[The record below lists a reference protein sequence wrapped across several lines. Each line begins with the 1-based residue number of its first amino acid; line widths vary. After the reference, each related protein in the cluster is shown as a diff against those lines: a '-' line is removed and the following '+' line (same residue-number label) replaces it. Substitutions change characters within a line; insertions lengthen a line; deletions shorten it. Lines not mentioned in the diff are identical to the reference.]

1 MGYTFK
7 RPDPAAMERILTRFP
22 YSPEGAI
29 LRLAWLE
36 GLSREEIAALT
47 WDQVQFEDNAL
58 TLPDRTV
65 PLAPSAED
73 CLRER
78 HRLYAQRDP
87 HVIISDRYQR
97 PMPPESVSRLA
108 RTALDTEGQKVSL
121 KDLRQDFV
129 IRQLQTHDWTYA
141 ARVSGMA
148 VSTLRGSFSQYFQE
162 RQSAAPELPPD
173 SEYLL
178 WRIVQQEG
186 SSVVGL
192 ALWMGWKLQMQPG
205 EILNLTWS
213 QVDLDRSLLRLPDRE
228 IPMGSRLSRL
238 LGDVYDH
245 RKDPAQDRVL
255 LTPGTGKPMD
265 LARLST
271 VIRTA
276 LIRGGLEQLSLGD
289 LSRLSRRG
297 SQRQTVL
304 ARLSAVG
311 SLTREE
317 VMDLHHDFVI
327 RQLQTHDW
335 PYVAR
340 VSGMAVSTLRDAFSP
355 YLTKPAAPENPLAQR
370 DEAEYLLWRV
380 IQQEGSSPAGLALWM
395 GWKLQMQP
403 GEIASLTWGQVDFDQ
418 NLIRLPD
425 RTVSMGSRLRRLLL
439 DAWDR
444 RKDPAEPRVF
454 TAPTTGRPM
463 DLSRLT
469 TVTRTALI
477 RGGLE
482 HVNLRNLH
490 TWVRQGDRAQLLMA
504 QAEEQGWLTREA
516 VMERLGVSKS
526 TARQYL
532 LELREAGRLVRVGTR
547 YYPAGAVADPDDHL
561 DIIRAYLQEHGIGR
575 RQDFIRLL
583 GLEPEQGTLL
593 LRRLTDRGELVLT
606 GRHYTLP
613 EQEK

>member
-7 RPDPAAMERILTRFP
+7 RPDPAAMERILTQFP

-78 HRLYAQRDP
+78 YRLYAQRDP

-205 EILNLTWS
+205 EI
-213 QVDLDRSLLRLPDRE
+213 
-228 IPMGSRLSRL
+228 
-238 LGDVYDH
+238 
-245 RKDPAQDRVL
+245 
-255 LTPGTGKPMD
+255 
-265 LARLST
+265 
-271 VIRTA
+271 
-276 LIRGGLEQLSLGD
+276 
-289 LSRLSRRG
+289 
-297 SQRQTVL
+297 
-304 ARLSAVG
+304 
-311 SLTREE
+311 
-317 VMDLHHDFVI
+317 
-327 RQLQTHDW
+327 
-335 PYVAR
+335 
-340 VSGMAVSTLRDAFSP
+340 
-355 YLTKPAAPENPLAQR
+355 
-370 DEAEYLLWRV
+370 
-380 IQQEGSSPAGLALWM
+380 
-395 GWKLQMQP
+395 
-403 GEIASLTWGQVDFDQ
+403 ASLTWGQVDFDQ

-444 RKDPAEPRVF
+444 RKDPTEPRVF

-561 DIIRAYLQEHGIGR
+561 DIIRAYLQEHGTGR

>member
-162 RQSAAPELPPD
+162 RPSAAPELPPD

-186 SSVVGL
+186 SSVV
-192 ALWMGWKLQMQPG
+192 
-205 EILNLTWS
+205 
-213 QVDLDRSLLRLPDRE
+213 
-228 IPMGSRLSRL
+228 
-238 LGDVYDH
+238 
-245 RKDPAQDRVL
+245 
-255 LTPGTGKPMD
+255 
-265 LARLST
+265 
-271 VIRTA
+271 
-276 LIRGGLEQLSLGD
+276 
-289 LSRLSRRG
+289 
-297 SQRQTVL
+297 
-304 ARLSAVG
+304 
-311 SLTREE
+311 
-317 VMDLHHDFVI
+317 
-327 RQLQTHDW
+327 
-335 PYVAR
+335 
-340 VSGMAVSTLRDAFSP
+340 
-355 YLTKPAAPENPLAQR
+355 
-370 DEAEYLLWRV
+370 
-380 IQQEGSSPAGLALWM
+380 GLALWM

-561 DIIRAYLQEHGIGR
+561 DIIRAYLQEHGTGR

>member
-7 RPDPAAMERILTRFP
+7 RPDPAAMERVLTRFP

-78 HRLYAQRDP
+78 YRLYAQRDP

-141 ARVSGMA
+141 
-148 VSTLRGSFSQYFQE
+148 
-162 RQSAAPELPPD
+162 
-173 SEYLL
+173 
-178 WRIVQQEG
+178 
-186 SSVVGL
+186 
-192 ALWMGWKLQMQPG
+192 
-205 EILNLTWS
+205 
-213 QVDLDRSLLRLPDRE
+213 
-228 IPMGSRLSRL
+228 
-238 LGDVYDH
+238 
-245 RKDPAQDRVL
+245 
-255 LTPGTGKPMD
+255 
-265 LARLST
+265 
-271 VIRTA
+271 
-276 LIRGGLEQLSLGD
+276 
-289 LSRLSRRG
+289 
-297 SQRQTVL
+297 
-304 ARLSAVG
+304 
-311 SLTREE
+311 
-317 VMDLHHDFVI
+317 
-327 RQLQTHDW
+327 
-335 PYVAR
+335 AR

-561 DIIRAYLQEHGIGR
+561 DIIRAYLQEHGTGR

>member
-205 EILNLTWS
+205 EI
-213 QVDLDRSLLRLPDRE
+213 
-228 IPMGSRLSRL
+228 
-238 LGDVYDH
+238 
-245 RKDPAQDRVL
+245 
-255 LTPGTGKPMD
+255 
-265 LARLST
+265 
-271 VIRTA
+271 
-276 LIRGGLEQLSLGD
+276 
-289 LSRLSRRG
+289 
-297 SQRQTVL
+297 
-304 ARLSAVG
+304 
-311 SLTREE
+311 
-317 VMDLHHDFVI
+317 
-327 RQLQTHDW
+327 
-335 PYVAR
+335 
-340 VSGMAVSTLRDAFSP
+340 
-355 YLTKPAAPENPLAQR
+355 
-370 DEAEYLLWRV
+370 
-380 IQQEGSSPAGLALWM
+380 
-395 GWKLQMQP
+395 
-403 GEIASLTWGQVDFDQ
+403 ASLTWGQVDFDQ

-425 RTVSMGSRLRRLLL
+425 RMVSMGSRLRRLLL
-439 DAWDR
+439 DAWAR
-444 RKDPAEPRVF
+444 RKDPTEPRVF

-561 DIIRAYLQEHGIGR
+561 DIIRAYLQEHGTGR

>member
-7 RPDPAAMERILTRFP
+7 RPDPAAMERVLTRFP

-148 VSTLRGSFSQYFQE
+148 VSTLR
-162 RQSAAPELPPD
+162 
-173 SEYLL
+173 
-178 WRIVQQEG
+178 
-186 SSVVGL
+186 
-192 ALWMGWKLQMQPG
+192 
-205 EILNLTWS
+205 
-213 QVDLDRSLLRLPDRE
+213 
-228 IPMGSRLSRL
+228 
-238 LGDVYDH
+238 
-245 RKDPAQDRVL
+245 
-255 LTPGTGKPMD
+255 
-265 LARLST
+265 
-271 VIRTA
+271 
-276 LIRGGLEQLSLGD
+276 
-289 LSRLSRRG
+289 
-297 SQRQTVL
+297 
-304 ARLSAVG
+304 
-311 SLTREE
+311 
-317 VMDLHHDFVI
+317 
-327 RQLQTHDW
+327 
-335 PYVAR
+335 
-340 VSGMAVSTLRDAFSP
+340 DAFSP

-444 RKDPAEPRVF
+444 RKDPTEPRVF

-561 DIIRAYLQEHGIGR
+561 DIIWAYLQEHGTGR

-593 LRRLTDRGELVLT
+593 LRRLTDRGERVLT

>member
-7 RPDPAAMERILTRFP
+7 RPDPAAMERVLTRFP

-58 TLPDRTV
+58 TLPDRAV

-141 ARVSGMA
+141 
-148 VSTLRGSFSQYFQE
+148 
-162 RQSAAPELPPD
+162 
-173 SEYLL
+173 
-178 WRIVQQEG
+178 
-186 SSVVGL
+186 
-192 ALWMGWKLQMQPG
+192 
-205 EILNLTWS
+205 
-213 QVDLDRSLLRLPDRE
+213 
-228 IPMGSRLSRL
+228 
-238 LGDVYDH
+238 
-245 RKDPAQDRVL
+245 
-255 LTPGTGKPMD
+255 
-265 LARLST
+265 
-271 VIRTA
+271 
-276 LIRGGLEQLSLGD
+276 
-289 LSRLSRRG
+289 
-297 SQRQTVL
+297 
-304 ARLSAVG
+304 
-311 SLTREE
+311 
-317 VMDLHHDFVI
+317 
-327 RQLQTHDW
+327 
-335 PYVAR
+335 AR

-613 EQEK
+613 E

>member
-7 RPDPAAMERILTRFP
+7 RPDPAAMERILTQFP

-47 WDQVQFEDNAL
+47 WDQVQFEGNAL

-213 QVDLDRSLLRLPDRE
+213 QVDLDRGLLRLPDRE

-238 LGDVYDH
+238 LGDVCGH
-245 RKDPAQDRVL
+245 RKDPTQDRVL
-255 LTPGTGKPMD
+255 LTSGTGKPMD
-265 LARLST
+265 
-271 VIRTA
+271 
-276 LIRGGLEQLSLGD
+276 
-289 LSRLSRRG
+289 
-297 SQRQTVL
+297 L

-317 VMDLHHDFVI
+317 VMDL
-327 RQLQTHDW
+327 
-335 PYVAR
+335 
-340 VSGMAVSTLRDAFSP
+340 
-355 YLTKPAAPENPLAQR
+355 
-370 DEAEYLLWRV
+370 
-380 IQQEGSSPAGLALWM
+380 
-395 GWKLQMQP
+395 
-403 GEIASLTWGQVDFDQ
+403 
-418 NLIRLPD
+418 
-425 RTVSMGSRLRRLLL
+425 
-439 DAWDR
+439 
-444 RKDPAEPRVF
+444 
-454 TAPTTGRPM
+454 
-463 DLSRLT
+463 
-469 TVTRTALI
+469 
-477 RGGLE
+477 
-482 HVNLRNLH
+482 
-490 TWVRQGDRAQLLMA
+490 
-504 QAEEQGWLTREA
+504 
-516 VMERLGVSKS
+516 LGVSKS
-526 TARQYL
+526 AALKLLNQLRQDG
-532 LELREAGRLVRVGTR
+532 AVVRIGGC
-547 YYPAGAVADPDDHL
+547 YYPAGAVVLPEDQSAAVT
-561 DIIRAYLQEHGIGR
+561 AYLAAHGTAVR
-575 RQDFIRLL
+575 KELAELL
-583 GLEPEQGTLL
+583 NLPPAQCTAL
-593 LRRLTDRGELVLT
+593 LRRMADRGELLLT
-606 GRHYTLP
+606 GKRYALP
-613 EQEK
+613 PQKKPPETN

>member
-7 RPDPAAMERILTRFP
+7 RPDPAAMERALTRFP

-47 WDQVQFEDNAL
+47 WEQVQFEDNAL

-65 PLAPSAED
+65 PLASSAED

-148 VSTLRGSFSQYFQE
+148 VSTLRGSFSKYFQDH
-162 RQSAAPELPPD
+162 RDAVPQLPPD

-186 SSVVGL
+186 GSVIGL

-213 QVDLDRSLLRLPDRE
+213 QVDLDRGLLCLPDRE

-238 LGDVYDH
+238 LGDVHDH
-245 RKDPAQDRVL
+245 RRDPTQDRVL

-304 ARLSAVG
+304 DRLSEAE

-317 VMDLHHDFVI
+317 VMEL
-327 RQLQTHDW
+327 
-335 PYVAR
+335 
-340 VSGMAVSTLRDAFSP
+340 
-355 YLTKPAAPENPLAQR
+355 
-370 DEAEYLLWRV
+370 
-380 IQQEGSSPAGLALWM
+380 
-395 GWKLQMQP
+395 
-403 GEIASLTWGQVDFDQ
+403 
-418 NLIRLPD
+418 
-425 RTVSMGSRLRRLLL
+425 
-439 DAWDR
+439 
-444 RKDPAEPRVF
+444 
-454 TAPTTGRPM
+454 
-463 DLSRLT
+463 
-469 TVTRTALI
+469 
-477 RGGLE
+477 
-482 HVNLRNLH
+482 
-490 TWVRQGDRAQLLMA
+490 
-504 QAEEQGWLTREA
+504 
-516 VMERLGVSKS
+516 LGVSKS
-526 TARQYL
+526 AALKLLNQLRQD
-532 LELREAGRLVRVGTR
+532 GDLVRVSGR
-547 YYPAGAVADPDDHL
+547 YYPAGAVISPEEQSAAVT
-561 DIIRAYLQEHGIGR
+561 AYLSDHGTAVR
-575 RQDFIRLL
+575 KELAALL
-583 GLEPEQGTLL
+583 NLPPAQCTAL
-593 LRRLTDRGELVLT
+593 LRRMAERGEIVLT
-606 GRHYTLP
+606 GKRYALP
-613 EQEK
+613 PKEKPFDAN

>member
-148 VSTLRGSFSQYFQE
+148 VSTLR
-162 RQSAAPELPPD
+162 
-173 SEYLL
+173 
-178 WRIVQQEG
+178 
-186 SSVVGL
+186 
-192 ALWMGWKLQMQPG
+192 
-205 EILNLTWS
+205 
-213 QVDLDRSLLRLPDRE
+213 
-228 IPMGSRLSRL
+228 
-238 LGDVYDH
+238 
-245 RKDPAQDRVL
+245 
-255 LTPGTGKPMD
+255 
-265 LARLST
+265 
-271 VIRTA
+271 
-276 LIRGGLEQLSLGD
+276 
-289 LSRLSRRG
+289 
-297 SQRQTVL
+297 
-304 ARLSAVG
+304 
-311 SLTREE
+311 
-317 VMDLHHDFVI
+317 
-327 RQLQTHDW
+327 
-335 PYVAR
+335 
-340 VSGMAVSTLRDAFSP
+340 DAFSP

-444 RKDPAEPRVF
+444 RKDPTEPRVF

-490 TWVRQGDRAQLLMA
+490 TWVRQGDRAQLLMT

-561 DIIRAYLQEHGIGR
+561 DIIRAYLQEHGTGR

-593 LRRLTDRGELVLT
+593 LRRLTDRGELVLS

>member
-7 RPDPAAMERILTRFP
+7 RPDPAAMERVLTRFP

-141 ARVSGMA
+141 
-148 VSTLRGSFSQYFQE
+148 
-162 RQSAAPELPPD
+162 
-173 SEYLL
+173 
-178 WRIVQQEG
+178 
-186 SSVVGL
+186 
-192 ALWMGWKLQMQPG
+192 
-205 EILNLTWS
+205 
-213 QVDLDRSLLRLPDRE
+213 
-228 IPMGSRLSRL
+228 
-238 LGDVYDH
+238 
-245 RKDPAQDRVL
+245 
-255 LTPGTGKPMD
+255 
-265 LARLST
+265 
-271 VIRTA
+271 
-276 LIRGGLEQLSLGD
+276 
-289 LSRLSRRG
+289 
-297 SQRQTVL
+297 
-304 ARLSAVG
+304 
-311 SLTREE
+311 
-317 VMDLHHDFVI
+317 
-327 RQLQTHDW
+327 
-335 PYVAR
+335 AR

-490 TWVRQGDRAQLLMA
+490 TWVRQGDRAQLLMT

-561 DIIRAYLQEHGIGR
+561 DIIRAYLQEHGTGR

>member
-205 EILNLTWS
+205 EI
-213 QVDLDRSLLRLPDRE
+213 
-228 IPMGSRLSRL
+228 
-238 LGDVYDH
+238 
-245 RKDPAQDRVL
+245 
-255 LTPGTGKPMD
+255 
-265 LARLST
+265 
-271 VIRTA
+271 
-276 LIRGGLEQLSLGD
+276 
-289 LSRLSRRG
+289 
-297 SQRQTVL
+297 
-304 ARLSAVG
+304 
-311 SLTREE
+311 
-317 VMDLHHDFVI
+317 
-327 RQLQTHDW
+327 
-335 PYVAR
+335 
-340 VSGMAVSTLRDAFSP
+340 
-355 YLTKPAAPENPLAQR
+355 
-370 DEAEYLLWRV
+370 
-380 IQQEGSSPAGLALWM
+380 
-395 GWKLQMQP
+395 
-403 GEIASLTWGQVDFDQ
+403 ASLTWEQVDFDQ

-532 LELREAGRLVRVGTR
+532 LELREAGRLVRVGPR

-561 DIIRAYLQEHGIGR
+561 DIIRAYLQEHGTGR

-593 LRRLTDRGELVLT
+593 LRRLTDRGELVLS
-606 GRHYTLP
+606 GRHYALP

>member
-108 RTALDTEGQKVSL
+108 RTALDTEGQKVSI

-205 EILNLTWS
+205 EI
-213 QVDLDRSLLRLPDRE
+213 
-228 IPMGSRLSRL
+228 
-238 LGDVYDH
+238 
-245 RKDPAQDRVL
+245 
-255 LTPGTGKPMD
+255 
-265 LARLST
+265 
-271 VIRTA
+271 
-276 LIRGGLEQLSLGD
+276 
-289 LSRLSRRG
+289 
-297 SQRQTVL
+297 
-304 ARLSAVG
+304 
-311 SLTREE
+311 
-317 VMDLHHDFVI
+317 
-327 RQLQTHDW
+327 
-335 PYVAR
+335 
-340 VSGMAVSTLRDAFSP
+340 
-355 YLTKPAAPENPLAQR
+355 
-370 DEAEYLLWRV
+370 
-380 IQQEGSSPAGLALWM
+380 
-395 GWKLQMQP
+395 
-403 GEIASLTWGQVDFDQ
+403 ASLTWGQVDFDQ

-425 RTVSMGSRLRRLLL
+425 RMVSMGSRLRRLLL

-561 DIIRAYLQEHGIGR
+561 DIIRAYLQEHGTGR

>member
-7 RPDPAAMERILTRFP
+7 RPDPAAMERVLTRFP

-29 LRLAWLE
+29 LRLAWRE

-58 TLPDRTV
+58 TLPDRAV

-73 CLRER
+73 CLLER

-141 ARVSGMA
+141 
-148 VSTLRGSFSQYFQE
+148 
-162 RQSAAPELPPD
+162 
-173 SEYLL
+173 
-178 WRIVQQEG
+178 
-186 SSVVGL
+186 
-192 ALWMGWKLQMQPG
+192 
-205 EILNLTWS
+205 
-213 QVDLDRSLLRLPDRE
+213 
-228 IPMGSRLSRL
+228 
-238 LGDVYDH
+238 
-245 RKDPAQDRVL
+245 
-255 LTPGTGKPMD
+255 
-265 LARLST
+265 
-271 VIRTA
+271 
-276 LIRGGLEQLSLGD
+276 
-289 LSRLSRRG
+289 
-297 SQRQTVL
+297 
-304 ARLSAVG
+304 
-311 SLTREE
+311 
-317 VMDLHHDFVI
+317 
-327 RQLQTHDW
+327 
-335 PYVAR
+335 AR

-490 TWVRQGDRAQLLMA
+490 TWGRQGDRAQLLMA

-561 DIIRAYLQEHGIGR
+561 DIIRAYLQEHGTGR

>member
-7 RPDPAAMERILTRFP
+7 RPDPAAMERVLARFP

-78 HRLYAQRDP
+78 YRLYAQRDP

-162 RQSAAPELPPD
+162 RPSAAPELPPD

-186 SSVVGL
+186 GSVVGL

-213 QVDLDRSLLRLPDRE
+213 QVDLDRGLLRLPDRE

-238 LGDVYDH
+238 LGDVCDH

-317 VMDLHHDFVI
+317 VMDL
-327 RQLQTHDW
+327 
-335 PYVAR
+335 
-340 VSGMAVSTLRDAFSP
+340 
-355 YLTKPAAPENPLAQR
+355 
-370 DEAEYLLWRV
+370 
-380 IQQEGSSPAGLALWM
+380 
-395 GWKLQMQP
+395 
-403 GEIASLTWGQVDFDQ
+403 
-418 NLIRLPD
+418 
-425 RTVSMGSRLRRLLL
+425 
-439 DAWDR
+439 
-444 RKDPAEPRVF
+444 
-454 TAPTTGRPM
+454 
-463 DLSRLT
+463 
-469 TVTRTALI
+469 
-477 RGGLE
+477 
-482 HVNLRNLH
+482 
-490 TWVRQGDRAQLLMA
+490 
-504 QAEEQGWLTREA
+504 
-516 VMERLGVSKS
+516 LGVSKS
-526 TARQYL
+526 AALKLLNQLRQDG
-532 LELREAGRLVRVGTR
+532 AVVRIGGC
-547 YYPAGAVADPDDHL
+547 YYPAGAVVLPEDQSAAVT
-561 DIIRAYLQEHGIGR
+561 AYLAAHGTAVR
-575 RQDFIRLL
+575 KELAELL
-583 GLEPEQGTLL
+583 NLPPAQCTAL
-593 LRRLTDRGELVLT
+593 LRRMAAPASKATHSFACLFL
-606 GRHYTLP
+606 
-613 EQEK
+613 

>member
-213 QVDLDRSLLRLPDRE
+213 QVDLDRSLLRLPDR
-228 IPMGSRLSRL
+228 
-238 LGDVYDH
+238 
-245 RKDPAQDRVL
+245 
-255 LTPGTGKPMD
+255 
-265 LARLST
+265 
-271 VIRTA
+271 
-276 LIRGGLEQLSLGD
+276 
-289 LSRLSRRG
+289 
-297 SQRQTVL
+297 
-304 ARLSAVG
+304 
-311 SLTREE
+311 
-317 VMDLHHDFVI
+317 
-327 RQLQTHDW
+327 
-335 PYVAR
+335 
-340 VSGMAVSTLRDAFSP
+340 
-355 YLTKPAAPENPLAQR
+355 
-370 DEAEYLLWRV
+370 
-380 IQQEGSSPAGLALWM
+380 
-395 GWKLQMQP
+395 
-403 GEIASLTWGQVDFDQ
+403 
-418 NLIRLPD
+418 
-425 RTVSMGSRLRRLLL
+425 TVSMGSRLRRLLL

>member
-186 SSVVGL
+186 SSTAGL
-192 ALWMGWKLQMQPG
+192 AIWMCWKLQMQPG
-205 EILNLTWS
+205 EILSLTWD
-213 QVDLDRSLLRLPDRE
+213 QIDLQTGLIRFPDHDVDMGARTQRLLSYVRARQKDAPTNRVFIAPATGNPIDQ
-228 IPMGSRLSRL
+228 SRLS
-238 LGDVYDH
+238 
-245 RKDPAQDRVL
+245 VL
-255 LTPGTGKPMD
+255 C
-265 LARLST
+265 
-271 VIRTA
+271 RTA
-276 LIRGGLEQLSLGD
+276 MIRGGLEGFSLRSLSVWAHNKQMED
-289 LSRLSRRG
+289 
-297 SQRQTVL
+297 VL
-304 ARLSAVG
+304 
-311 SLTREE
+311 
-317 VMDLHHDFVI
+317 
-327 RQLQTHDW
+327 
-335 PYVAR
+335 
-340 VSGMAVSTLRDAFSP
+340 LRA
-355 YLTKPAAPENPLAQR
+355 
-370 DEAEYLLWRV
+370 
-380 IQQEGSSPAGLALWM
+380 
-395 GWKLQMQP
+395 
-403 GEIASLTWGQVDFDQ
+403 
-418 NLIRLPD
+418 
-425 RTVSMGSRLRRLLL
+425 
-439 DAWDR
+439 
-444 RKDPAEPRVF
+444 
-454 TAPTTGRPM
+454 
-463 DLSRLT
+463 
-469 TVTRTALI
+469 
-477 RGGLE
+477 
-482 HVNLRNLH
+482 
-490 TWVRQGDRAQLLMA
+490 
-504 QAEEQGWLTREA
+504 AEEQG
-516 VMERLGVSKS
+516 
-526 TARQYL
+526 YL
-532 LELREAGRLVRVGTR
+532 LRDTAAALLHVSPGAAWEHLNRLSKAGRLTRVGVR
-547 YYPAGAVADPDDHL
+547 YYPAGNTVAEADYLPIL
-561 DIIRAYLQEHGIGR
+561 RAYLQKEGTAGR
-575 RQDFIRLL
+575 QALA
-583 GLEPEQGTLL
+583 EQLKIDPKQATHILKGMV
-593 LRRLTDRGELVLT
+593 DRGELELI
-606 GRHYTLP
+606 GKRYRLP
-613 EQEK
+613 ENTP

>member
-78 HRLYAQRDP
+78 YRLYAQRDP

-162 RQSAAPELPPD
+162 RPSAAPELPPD

-186 SSVVGL
+186 SSVV
-192 ALWMGWKLQMQPG
+192 
-205 EILNLTWS
+205 
-213 QVDLDRSLLRLPDRE
+213 
-228 IPMGSRLSRL
+228 
-238 LGDVYDH
+238 
-245 RKDPAQDRVL
+245 
-255 LTPGTGKPMD
+255 
-265 LARLST
+265 
-271 VIRTA
+271 
-276 LIRGGLEQLSLGD
+276 
-289 LSRLSRRG
+289 
-297 SQRQTVL
+297 
-304 ARLSAVG
+304 
-311 SLTREE
+311 
-317 VMDLHHDFVI
+317 
-327 RQLQTHDW
+327 
-335 PYVAR
+335 
-340 VSGMAVSTLRDAFSP
+340 
-355 YLTKPAAPENPLAQR
+355 
-370 DEAEYLLWRV
+370 
-380 IQQEGSSPAGLALWM
+380 GLALWM

-444 RKDPAEPRVF
+444 RKDPTEPRVF

-561 DIIRAYLQEHGIGR
+561 DIIRAYLQEHGTGR

-593 LRRLTDRGELVLT
+593 LRRLTDRGELVLS

>member
-7 RPDPAAMERILTRFP
+7 RPDPAAMERILTQFP

-47 WDQVQFEDNAL
+47 WDQVQFEGNAL

-78 HRLYAQRDP
+78 YRLYAQRDP

-148 VSTLRGSFSQYFQE
+148 VSTLRGSFSQYFQDH
-162 RQSAAPELPPD
+162 RDAAPELPPD

-213 QVDLDRSLLRLPDRE
+213 QVDL
-228 IPMGSRLSRL
+228 
-238 LGDVYDH
+238 
-245 RKDPAQDRVL
+245 DRVL

-311 SLTREE
+311 SMTREE
-317 VMDLHHDFVI
+317 VMDL
-327 RQLQTHDW
+327 
-335 PYVAR
+335 
-340 VSGMAVSTLRDAFSP
+340 
-355 YLTKPAAPENPLAQR
+355 
-370 DEAEYLLWRV
+370 
-380 IQQEGSSPAGLALWM
+380 
-395 GWKLQMQP
+395 
-403 GEIASLTWGQVDFDQ
+403 
-418 NLIRLPD
+418 
-425 RTVSMGSRLRRLLL
+425 
-439 DAWDR
+439 
-444 RKDPAEPRVF
+444 
-454 TAPTTGRPM
+454 
-463 DLSRLT
+463 
-469 TVTRTALI
+469 
-477 RGGLE
+477 
-482 HVNLRNLH
+482 
-490 TWVRQGDRAQLLMA
+490 
-504 QAEEQGWLTREA
+504 
-516 VMERLGVSKS
+516 LGVSKS
-526 TARQYL
+526 AALKLLNQLRQDG
-532 LELREAGRLVRVGTR
+532 AVVRIGGC
-547 YYPAGAVADPDDHL
+547 YYPAGAVVLPEDQSAAVT
-561 DIIRAYLQEHGIGR
+561 AYLAAHGTAVR
-575 RQDFIRLL
+575 KELAELL
-583 GLEPEQGTLL
+583 NLPPAQCTAL
-593 LRRLTDRGELVLT
+593 LRRMADRGELLLT
-606 GRHYTLP
+606 GKRYALP
-613 EQEK
+613 PKEKPLETN